1 METRYYTVEQIK
13 ELENCG
19 RDRAYAIAR
28 KLPHKSNGKKILV
41 LKEAYEEYY
50 QKEKEKILYDF
61 NNETKEKQKVY
72 QIKKFV

>member
-1 METRYYTVEQIK
+1 MEKRYYTVEPIK

-19 RDRAYAIAR
+19 RDRAYELAR
-28 KLPHKSNGKKILV
+28 KLPHKNNGKKILV

-50 QKEKEKILYDF
+50 QKEKESILNNF

-72 QIKKFV
+72 QIKRFI